1 MKRFKGDLNTM
12 AVEYTNDSYNRCI
25 AALRTR
31 YRGRAVSN
39 NMKNEMA
46 LQAKRDEEER
56 ENSPESYIFFDSRS
70 KIADSYRSGVYN
82 GSKYMTSD
90 DFVRYF
96 KSRRAFYM
104 PTVVKAEEAKAE
116 AAKNSAVPA
125 RKNGASSTSLTSSES
140 GSKESHIKGL
150 LSVAKE
156 FAIKWFP
163 IERRENRGE
172 GIRFKV
178 PVSAM
183 AAVAVFA
190 ISMTIIVGGSVMVGD
205 ATGEVG
211 RLDSEIASLKAE
223 KADLEGK
230 LDLKYT
236 VEEIEADAKELGMI
250 KREFAE
256 NECVV
261 LENDDEIK
269 VYGDGEDE
277 NVGLSSLLSAF
288 GIDPKD

>member
-1 MKRFKGDLNTM
+1 M
-12 AVEYTNDSYNRCI
+12 AVEYNNDSYNRCI

-39 NMKNEMA
+39 NMKNEME
-46 LQAKRDEEER
+46 LIAKREEDER
-56 ENSPESYIFFDSRS
+56 ENSPESYIFFDARS
-70 KIADSYRSGVYN
+70 KIADNYRSGVYN

-125 RKNGASSTSLTSSES
+125 RKNGASSTGLTSSES
-140 GSKESHIKGL
+140 GSKEGHIKGL
-150 LSVAKE
+150 LSVVKE
-156 FAIKWFP
+156 FSLKWFP
-163 IERRENRGE
+163 IERREDRSVGRR
-172 GIRFKV
+172 IRV

-190 ISMTIIVGGSVMVGD
+190 VSMSLIVGGSVMVGE

-211 RLDSEIASLKAE
+211 RLDSQIASLKAE

-236 VEEIEADAKELGMI
+236 IEEIEADAKELGMI
-250 KREFAE
+250 KREFAD

-269 VYGDGEDE
+269 IYDDKEAE

-288 GIDPKD
+288 GINPKD